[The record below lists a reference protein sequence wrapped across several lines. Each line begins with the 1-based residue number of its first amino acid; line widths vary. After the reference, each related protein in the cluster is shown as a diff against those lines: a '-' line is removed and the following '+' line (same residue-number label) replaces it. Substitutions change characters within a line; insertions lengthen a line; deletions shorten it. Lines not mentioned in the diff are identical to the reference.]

1 VSSLT
6 VQSGAA
12 SSYVTSSTT
21 YGYTYDEMGNIT
33 QITKGGVVQQRYEYD
48 DLGQLVREDDRASG
62 NTYVYSYDNAGN
74 LLAKKRYDFTTGTLG
89 TLRFTYSYGYDDSAW
104 GDLLT
109 SYHLESIE
117 YDAIGNPI
125 RIGIYNAE
133 EDFWQ
138 SGYELVRSC
147 YAHVFGNAACGGFCG
162 ARHDKLFCQKKIGIT
177 QGDAYLFWRKRSIA
191 SHVHNTIRRIQQ
203 LLTNSGY
210 FISCI
215 AIDNFYFY
223 VVAKTIIFPML

>member
-1 VSSLT
+1 MAPALTGVVTPTYDAFGRTQSRELLFDELSMEAYYGKYQYTYKTTGGNQTGQVSSLT

-117 YDAIGNPI
+117 YDAIGNLSLI
-125 RIGIYNAE
+125 EFEGSA
-133 EDFWQ
+133 F
-138 SGYELVRSC
+138 
-147 YAHVFGNAACGGFCG
+147 F
-162 ARHDKLFCQKKIGIT
+162 
-177 QGDAYLFWRKRSIA
+177 
-191 SHVHNTIRRIQQ
+191 
-203 LLTNSGY
+203 
-210 FISCI
+210 
-215 AIDNFYFY
+215 
-223 VVAKTIIFPML
+223 